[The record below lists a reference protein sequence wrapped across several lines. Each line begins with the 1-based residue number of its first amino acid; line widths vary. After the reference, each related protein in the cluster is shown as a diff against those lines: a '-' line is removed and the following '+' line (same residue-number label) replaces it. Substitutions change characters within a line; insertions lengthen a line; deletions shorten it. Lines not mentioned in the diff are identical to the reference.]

1 MRRAWIA
8 LVVATAVLAAALAAI
23 AAYNWRAARTLADER
38 LEVRA
43 FEEARRLVQRVSAGF
58 PVSMESARLLLE
70 DVLGEEV
77 LYAAVSWSDGTPLVE
92 AGPAPPLDA
101 GTAREALRRVQG
113 GVGDAFVRR
122 RVEVRG
128 EEVEEFVIAAAAAPG
143 RRGGRPAARALRE
156 LFAGGGAGDG
166 PGRGRPV
173 LRLGMRLAA
182 YRPHIRNAGLT
193 LLLALIVGP
202 LTVVAAGFAAW
213 AGRRAERTREQA
225 ARRERLAALGELAAT
240 VAHEVRNP
248 LGAIKGYAQLVEEGA
263 GAEAARRAAQTI
275 RDECVRL
282 ERTVGEVLGYAR
294 DAQPRLGPLELR
306 AWLDG
311 ELERLA
317 PEAETRGVRL
327 VRDYGEA
334 PVELRA
340 DRDQLARALEN
351 LVRNALAVSPPA
363 GRVVVGLRPERKH
376 VELFVA
382 DEGPGVAP
390 EDRERVFEPF
400 FSRRPGG
407 TGLGLALVRRIAE
420 AHGGSA
426 RVTDRPAGG
435 AEFAL
440 RLPR

>member
-1 MRRAWIA
+1 MRRALIV

-23 AAYNWRAARTLADER
+23 AAYNWRAARALASER

-43 FEEARRLVQRVSAGF
+43 FEEARRLVQRASSAL
-58 PVSMESARLLLE
+58 PVSVEAVRSLLE

-77 LYAAVSWSDGTPLVE
+77 LYAAVDWADGTPLVE
-92 AGPAPPLDA
+92 AGPVPPADA
-101 GTAREALRRVQG
+101 AAIREAVRRMRAG
-113 GVGDAFVRR
+113 GGDAFVRR
-122 RVEVRG
+122 RVEAAG
-128 EEVEEFVIAAAAAPG
+128 EEVEEFVIAAAVPG
-143 RRGGRPAARALRE
+143 RRANRPAGRALRE
-156 LFAGGGAGDG
+156 LFGGGPAGEA
-166 PGRGRPV
+166 GRGRPV

-182 YRPHIRNAGLT
+182 YRPHIRSAGLA
-193 LLLALIVGP
+193 LLLALVVGP

-213 AGRRAERTREQA
+213 TGRRAERERERA
-225 ARRERLAALGELAAT
+225 ARRERLASLGELAAT

-275 RDECVRL
+275 HEECARL
-282 ERTVGEVLGYAR
+282 ERTVSEVLGYAR
-294 DAQPRLGPLELR
+294 DAQPRLEPVELR
-306 AWLDG
+306 AFLDA
-311 ELERLA
+311 ELGRLA
-317 PEAETRGVRL
+317 AEAAAREVRL
-327 VRDYGEA
+327 VRDYGDEA
-334 PVELRA
+334 VAVRA
-340 DRDQLARALEN
+340 DRDQLARALDN

-363 GRVVVGLRPERKH
+363 GRVVVGLRPERRQ

-420 AHGGSA
+420 AHGGSV
-426 RVTDRPAGG
+426 RVADRPAGG
-435 AEFAL
+435 AEFML